1 MVTTL
6 KAILHSNHS
15 NDQQSNEKKKNLDL
29 FFQKAMKIQITFIY
43 TSVIKI
49 NHNKL

>member
-15 NDQQSNEKKKNLDL
+15 NDQQSNEKKNLDL

-49 NHNKL
+49 NHKKL